1 MESIYFKINILL
13 LERLGDNV
21 HKKKESTFRRLENKR
36 TISFIYVAEG
46 ILVGIAAGLLSVLY
60 RYLLTLAEKF
70 VFWIN
75 EFVHGNGIYFIA
87 WMAGLALLGF
97 IVGKITKW
105 EPMSSGSGIPQVT
118 GEMRGYLNCNWFRV
132 IAAKLTGGTLAIA
145 GGLSLGREGPSIQL
159 GAMAA
164 KAVSKLLKNNKTA
177 EKTLISCGAG
187 AGLAAAF
194 NAPLSGVIFV
204 LEEIHHTFDGVV
216 LVVGMIAAVTADY
229 ISKFFFGQTTVFQY
243 ESSTFPLHYYWMIVI
258 LGIIVGIL
266 GVVYNVIMIKG
277 QDLFGRMKKVP
288 TEVRIMIPFLL
299 AGIVGYFLPQ
309 ILAGGHVMVELLM
322 EEKATLGFLAV
333 LLAAKFLFSV
343 ICFGSGTPGGIFF
356 PFLVLGSYIGAIY
369 GGLCIEWFGLDSD
382 FLHKFI
388 MLAMAGF
395 FAAIVRAP
403 LTGIVLIAEMTGS
416 MNRML
421 DIVVVSIIAYV
432 VANLLNDQPIYS
444 SLLERILKKKE
455 IPLVRGGDGKILAEY
470 VIPLGS
476 DLDAMQI
483 KDVPWPE
490 FTLVVSITR
499 GEKELTPKGETFLKA
514 GDELIILIDE
524 IYYAQA
530 NETIEKINQG
540 Q

>member
-1 MESIYFKINILL
+1 M
-13 LERLGDNV
+13 

-132 IAAKLTGGTLAIA
+132 IAAKLTGGSLAIA

-309 ILAGGHVMVELLM
+309 ILAGGYVMVELLM

-432 VANLLNDQPIYS
+432 VANLLNNQPIYS

-524 IYYAQA
+524 KYYAQA

>member
-46 ILVGIAAGLLSVLY
+46 ILVGIAAGLLSVFY

-75 EFVHGNGIYFIA
+75 ELVHGNGIYFMA

-118 GEMRGYLNCNWFRV
+118 GEMRGYLNCNWLRV
-132 IAAKLTGGTLAIA
+132 IAAKLTGGSLAIA

-266 GVVYNVIMIKG
+266 GVVYNVLMIKG
-277 QDLFGRMKKVP
+277 QELFGKMKKVP

-309 ILAGGHVMVELLM
+309 ILAGGHVMIELLM

-343 ICFGSGTPGGIFF
+343 ICFGSGAPGGIFF

-369 GGLCIEWFGLDSD
+369 GGLCIQWFGLDSD

-432 VANLLNDQPIYS
+432 VANLLNNPPIYS

-514 GDELIILIDE
+514 GDELLILIDE
-524 IYYAQA
+524 KYYAQA